1 MALAF
6 PPAGERGES
15 AGERRAAR
23 VVALGAPDVFGN
35 DILGRNRDFVMNVF
49 NWLAQRDYRLVIR
62 PREVERRVLD
72 LANTSALTTL
82 NVLAFG
88 VLPGLCAVL
97 GIVVA
102 FSRRR

>member
-1 MALAF
+1 MALSF
-6 PPAGERGES
+6 PPADGRGE
-15 AGERRAAR
+15 AEGERRAAR
-23 VVALGAPDVFGN
+23 VIALGAPDVFSN
-35 DILGRNRDFVMNVF
+35 EILGRNRDFVMNTF

-72 LANTSALTTL
+72 LTNTSALTVL

-97 GIVVA
+97 GLVVA
-102 FSRRR
+102 VARRR